1 MRKVFDYI
9 ILAIIQGLTEPIPV
23 SSSGHMVIVKHLLK
37 MSVLNDLNFEIVA
50 NFGSFIAILF
60 FYRKKIFALI
70 KSFFNYI
77 KTKENKYYD
86 EYKYCWLI
94 VVGCIPAG
102 ICGLLFKDKIESLSS
117 NVKIVGIALLVTAV
131 LLFIVKNRKGSKKD
145 KGITLIDS
153 IKIGLFQVLALLPGI
168 SRSGST
174 IVGGLLCDLKTEVAF
189 DYSFMLYIPISC
201 GTMILGIKDMIESG
215 NLSSLWLPYLLGMI
229 VSGVLTYFSIKL
241 VSKIVKENKLIYF
254 VFYCLILGTLTLLF
268 LK

>member
-1 MRKVFDYI
+1 MRKVIDYI

-23 SSSGHMVIVKHLLK
+23 SSSGHMVIAKHLLK
-37 MSVLNDLNFEIVA
+37 MSVLNDMNFEIIA

-70 KSFFNYI
+70 NSFFSYL
-77 KTKENKYYD
+77 KTKEKKYYD

-94 VVGCIPAG
+94 VAGCIPAG
-102 ICGLLFKDKIESLSS
+102 IVGLLFKDKFENLYG
-117 NVKIVGIALLVTAV
+117 NVKIVGIALLVTAL
-131 LLFIVKNRKGSKKD
+131 LLFIVKNKKGSKKD
-145 KGITLIDS
+145 KSITLIDS
-153 IKIGLFQVLALLPGI
+153 IKIGLFQILALVPGI

-174 IVGGLLCDLKTEVAF
+174 IVGGLFCDLKTDAAF

-201 GTMILGIKDMIESG
+201 GTMILGVKDIIEAG

-229 VSGVLTYFSIKL
+229 VSGILTYFSIKL

-254 VFYCLILGTLTLLF
+254 VFYCLILGTFTLLF
-268 LK
+268 L